1 MSKAEW
7 AVFAGI
13 AGVVVIG
20 IATEPDHEDMAGH
33 DHAAMMTEATPMSH
47 TVTLAV
53 TGMT

>member
-13 AGVVVIG
+13 VGVVVIG
-20 IATEPDHEDMAGH
+20 IAVESDHEEMAGH
-33 DHAAMMTEATPMSH
+33 DQAAMVVEAAPNSH
-47 TVTLAV
+47 MVTLAV

>member
-13 AGVVVIG
+13 VGVVVIG
-20 IATEPDHEDMAGH
+20 IAVEPDHEDMAGD
-33 DHAAMMTEATPMSH
+33 DHAAMVMEATPTSH

>member
-1 MSKAEW
+1 MSKIEW
-7 AVFAGI
+7 AIFAGI

-20 IATEPDHEDMAGH
+20 IAVEPDHEDMAGH
-33 DHAAMMTEATPMSH
+33 DQAAMVMEATPTSH

>member
-13 AGVVVIG
+13 VGVVA
-20 IATEPDHEDMAGH
+20 IAIAVESDHEDMAGH
-33 DHAAMMTEATPMSH
+33 DQSAMVMEAPPTSQM
-47 TVTLAV
+47 VTLAV